1 MKKSKILACIL
12 SAMVLTSCLAT
23 PALAANPAKQET
35 KQEIQNATIVKE
47 VKKDLSSNDP
57 NVIQKDQIITTY
69 SDGTEIIDT
78 LTVTESPTQT
88 RSASKRVRAEH
99 SKDVK
104 RGSSGV
110 VARFFL
116 NAEFEYNVQAQ
127 TVIRT
132 GYSKKYTLQPGYTLG
147 HYDLEVDTG
156 AGGAWWK
163 PWTNVTGK
171 YFFYLTA
178 GQGLFSNGGTLELKC
193 DSDGHIERK

>member
-1 MKKSKILACIL
+1 M
-12 SAMVLTSCLAT
+12 
-23 PALAANPAKQET
+23 
-35 KQEIQNATIVKE
+35 
-47 VKKDLSSNDP
+47 
-57 NVIQKDQIITTY
+57 
-69 SDGTEIIDT
+69 
-78 LTVTESPTQT
+78 
-88 RSASKRVRAEH
+88 
-99 SKDVK
+99 
-104 RGSSGV
+104 

-132 GYSKKYTLQPGYTLG
+132 GYSKKYTLEPGYTLG

-163 PWTNVTGK
+163 PWANVTGK